1 MDEELWE
8 TVAIYKSDILQCAF
22 HGRLLNPKTLIWGFQ

>member
-8 TVAIYKSDILQCAF
+8 TVAIYKSDVLQCAF
-22 HGRLLNPKTLIWGFQ
+22 HGKLYDQKFKIKAQ